1 MLLAKKKTN
10 KVIESRGDRVLGAFT
25 SVILI
30 LLLLVFGYPIIY
42 VISCS
47 FSSGK
52 ALELGKVVLWPVEPT
67 IAGYE
72 FVFKYRTVWL
82 GYRNTIFYTFFGVL
96 FTMAITIACAY
107 PLSRPNY
114 QGKSVLLKYFL
125 ITTFISAGM
134 IPVYIIKCWLG
145 LKDTVWAVLTGGIL
159 SFSNMVILRTAFKG
173 VPGELFD
180 AAAIDGAGEFQTMM
194 EIALPLI
201 KATTNVIMLYS
212 FVGCWNEYWNAMI
225 YLNTEELYPLQL
237 FLRTILTAAQAL
249 SKEDM
254 SSAMIQAASNGTQQI
269 QYALIVISTVPVL
282 TFYFIVQKSFKQ
294 GVMIGSV
301 KG

>member
-1 MLLAKKKTN
+1 MLLAKKKNN
-10 KVIESRGDRVLGAFT
+10 KIIESRGDRALGVAT
-25 SVILI
+25 TVIIILMLLI
-30 LLLLVFGYPIIY
+30 FGYPIIY

-47 FSSGK
+47 FSSGR
-52 ALELGKVVLWPVEPT
+52 ALELGRVYLWPVEPT
-67 IAGYE
+67 LAGYK
-72 FVFKYRTVWL
+72 FVFQYRTVWL

-96 FTMAITIACAY
+96 FTMATTIACAY
-107 PLSRPNY
+107 PLARPNY
-114 QGKSVLLKYFL
+114 QGRSVMIKYFL

-145 LKDTVWAVLTGGIL
+145 LKDTVWAVLTAGMLG
-159 SFSNMVILRTAFKG
+159 FGNMVIIRTAFRG

-180 AAAIDGAGEFQTMM
+180 AAAIDGAGEFQTMIQ
-194 EIALPLI
+194 IALPLI

-249 SKEDM
+249 DKTEM
-254 SSAMIQAASNGTQQI
+254 TSAMLAAAENGTEQI
-269 QYALIVISTVPVL
+269 QYALIVVATVPVL
-282 TFYFIVQKSFKQ
+282 AFYFIVQKSFKQ